1 MSTSQDFAAFVCG
14 SEVRPPYLVQ
24 LFRHMQREWRRL
36 EQGSSPTNKTLYF
49 SAFKGLKILL
59 PPPSEQE
66 VIGEVGESF
75 DERIA
80 AEIRHLEQLRQVK
93 RGLAQ
98 ALLSGRVRVGP
109 SKISGAGPAVATR
122 RR

>member
-1 MSTSQDFAAFVCG
+1 MPPFAIRLAHHEG
-14 SEVRPPYLVQ
+14 
-24 LFRHMQREWRRL
+24 EWRRL

-49 SAFKGLKILL
+49 SVFKGLKILL

-66 VIGEVGESF
+66 VIAEVGESF

-80 AEIRHLEQLRQVK
+80 SEIRYLEQLRIAK

-109 SKISGAGPAVATR
+109 SKTSGARPRPATR